1 MVSPRTPSFDCGT
14 LLSPGRVAQRESARF
29 TRERSLV
36 RSQPRPYSA
45 GNLTISGRR
54 CSPRCRRAPRP
65 PCRSR
70 RRMAPGLPATA
81 LDRRALGSGR
91 PTHLDRERDTDT
103 VDRAAEAGETLWVLP
118 EVPKRHPATSSTPR
132 LSQRHKPLRRGID
145 EHTEG
150 RPSGLV
156 DRELRKTKFI
166 GVASQCF
173 GVRSDA
179 DPRSHS
185 HPPGCHWLLTRTRE
199 ARECEASRDA
209 PLHFRKEAPRQGRS
223 RKR

>member
-1 MVSPRTPSFDCGT
+1 VRPSEGKNSRFPGAFDP
-14 LLSPGRVAQRESARF
+14 SRAHIRPEISRF
-29 TRERSLV
+29 
-36 RSQPRPYSA
+36 
-45 GNLTISGRR
+45 SGRR
-54 CSPRCRRAPRP
+54 CSPRCRRAPRA
-65 PCRSR
+65 R
-70 RRMAPGLPATA
+70 RVGRGGGWLRGYLLPHLIVARLVAAALLTLIENAT
-81 LDRRALGSGR
+81 
-91 PTHLDRERDTDT
+91 PDT

-118 EVPKRHPATSSTPR
+118 EVPKRHPATSSTAPR

-185 HPPGCHWLLTRTRE
+185 HPLDAIGC
-199 ARECEASRDA
+199 
-209 PLHFRKEAPRQGRS
+209 
-223 RKR
+223 